1 MGKGYLGR
9 RSQVTGRRSAGLRSQ
24 VAGKGLAACR
34 FVTVL
39 FFLFVGCASEVRV
52 GEDGRDLTLE
62 AEALPI
68 GGDFSLTDQDG
79 QPFRLAQVKQPVLLF
94 FGYATCP
101 DFCPQTL
108 AQLAQVYA
116 TLGEDGKDVLTV
128 FVSVDAKRDTPDVL
142 KTYLAHFDM
151 PVVGLTGS
159 QDAVDA
165 VVKQYAGFYK
175 VRDEGSAA
183 GYLIDHSLYIY
194 AIDRDGG
201 IRFLL
206 RSTDSVKDMVTVI
219 KQL

>member
-1 MGKGYLGR
+1 
-9 RSQVTGRRSAGLRSQ
+9 
-24 VAGKGLAACR
+24 
-34 FVTVL
+34 VTV
-39 FFLFVGCASEVRV
+39 FFLLFVGCQTDEYI

-62 AEALPI
+62 KEAMPI
-68 GGDFSLTDQDG
+68 GGDFTLTDQDG
-79 QPFRLAQVKQPVLLF
+79 NAFRLLDQTQPVLLF

-108 AQLAQVYA
+108 ARLAQVYA
-116 TLGEDGKDVLTV
+116 ALGEGDKDVLTV
-128 FVSVDAKRDTPDVL
+128 FVSVDTKRDTPSVL

-159 QDAVDA
+159 QEDVDT
-165 VVKQYAGFYK
+165 VVKQYAGFYE

-194 AIDRDGG
+194 VIDRDGG
-201 IRFLL
+201 VRFLL
-206 RSTDSVKDMVTVI
+206 RSTDAVADIATVI